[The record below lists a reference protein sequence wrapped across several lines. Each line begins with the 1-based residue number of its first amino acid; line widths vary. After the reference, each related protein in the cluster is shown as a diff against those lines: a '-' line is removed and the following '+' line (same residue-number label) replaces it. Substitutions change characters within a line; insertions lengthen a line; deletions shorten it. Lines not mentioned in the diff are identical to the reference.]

1 MTNWSWSIPLL
12 VDGNVITCAE
22 CIAGWWY
29 GVVGHLE
36 PCDGNE
42 NHCRCHDSG
51 EKLILDS
58 VVVMKFSFLSLYTG
72 VICGIFLVIKVNNI
86 FVGRD
91 DLPRSRVCRA
101 LFLLR
106 FGCVQHLQHEPC
118 VHICLTPVWRLK
130 ILHVSH
136 TSLLYCKSEEKRV
149 HVIAS
154 CNGPILNLWLSWL
167 NYHVVYLNQ
176 VHVIW
181 CCWYKLQY
189 IFVHKTIY
197 AFLLFNIVP
206 LKNGGEDGGI

>member
-1 MTNWSWSIPLL
+1 VTNWSWSIPLL
-12 VDGNVITCAE
+12 VDCNVIACAE

-42 NHCRCHDSG
+42 NHCHCHDSG

-58 VVVMKFSFLSLYTG
+58 VVVMKFSFSEFVYRG
-72 VICGIFLVIKVNNI
+72 YMWDFSCYQVNNI

-101 LFLLR
+101 HFLLR

-136 TSLLYCKSEEKRV
+136 TTCFTEVIKKRV

-154 CNGPILNLWLSWL
+154 CNRPILNLWLSWL

-181 CCWYKLQY
+181 CWYKLQY